1 MPANHDPDSMAD
13 LTGTYVK
20 VLVLEVCIVALLWV
34 FGRLFS

>member
-1 MPANHDPDSMAD
+1 MTQTHDPDSMAN

-20 VLVLEVCIVALLWV
+20 VLVIEVVIVALLWL